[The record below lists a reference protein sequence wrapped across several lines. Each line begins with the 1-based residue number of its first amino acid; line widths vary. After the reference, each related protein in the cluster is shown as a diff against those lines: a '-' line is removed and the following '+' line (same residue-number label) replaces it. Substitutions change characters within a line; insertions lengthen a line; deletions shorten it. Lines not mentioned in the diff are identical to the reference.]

1 MGSSKRK
8 DKNGPKLNDWD
19 HAQTVRKLD
28 DQLNFGLK
36 APQNL
41 IKKKKKHRKIFTTC
55 FSKKKKKKITTFFYY
70 YLIRQVIISCI
81 LFSYKFT
88 IFFFTTHSLL
98 FR

>member
-36 APQNL
+36 APQN
-41 IKKKKKHRKIFTTC
+41 IYHMF
-55 FSKKKKKKITTFFYY
+55 FKKKKKKNYHVF
-70 YLIRQVIISCI
+70 L
-81 LFSYKFT
+81 LLSYKT
-88 IFFFTTHSLL
+88 NYN
-98 FR
+98 

>member
-36 APQNL
+36 APQN
-41 IKKKKKHRKIFTTC
+41 IYHIF
-55 FSKKKKKKITTFFYY
+55 
-70 YLIRQVIISCI
+70 L
-81 LFSYKFT
+81 LLSYKANFN
-88 IFFFTTHSLL
+88 
-98 FR
+98 

>member
-41 IKKKKKHRKIFTTC
+41 IKKKKSTAKYLPHVFQ
-55 FSKKKKKKITTFFYY
+55 KKKKKNYHVF
-70 YLIRQVIISCI
+70 L
-81 LFSYKFT
+81 LLSYKT
-88 IFFFTTHSLL
+88 SYN
-98 FR
+98 